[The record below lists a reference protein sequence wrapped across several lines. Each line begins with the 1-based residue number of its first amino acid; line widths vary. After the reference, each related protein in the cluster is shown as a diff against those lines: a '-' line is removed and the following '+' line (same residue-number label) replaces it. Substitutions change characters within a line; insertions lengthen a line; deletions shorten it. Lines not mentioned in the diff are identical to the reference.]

1 MLEVQE
7 GLLRHLPPAACD
19 GDVGGGG
26 AFRQVDPVIRAESTE
41 GDSHVLLIVQVA
53 DR

>member
-1 MLEVQE
+1 MVEVQE

-19 GDVGGGG
+19 GHVGGGG
-26 AFRQVDPVIRAESTE
+26 ALRQVYPVIRAESTE
-41 GDSHVLLIVQVA
+41 GDAHVPLIAQIA